1 MFDRFKE
8 TVRKVL
14 KAMFNQ
20 QSKIKNELDID
31 IAISDVMSR
40 ALDLWTQMYQNN
52 APWLSE
58 KVKSMNLAAAVASE
72 IARLVT
78 LELKSEVVGNDYLN
92 EEYKVVLENIRILCE
107 YACADG
113 GIAFKPYVSNGK
125 IEVDTV
131 LADSFYPTAY
141 NSRGEITGAVFV
153 ETKTKG
159 KEVYTRLEYHN
170 LTEDGY
176 EIINKAYKKH
186 NVDISDKDDDIGRE
200 IELTE
205 VEEWADLEEE
215 ALIQNVT
222 APLFSYFK
230 IPIANQIDSNSPLGV
245 SVYSKAVED
254 IMEADRQYSRI
265 LWEYEGTELAIDASV
280 DCFKL
285 DENGEPILPEGKE
298 RLYRSYDFGD
308 NGTAKAINIFS
319 PVIRDTSLFNG
330 LNNMLRQIEFKCGL
344 AYGTLS
350 DPQNVD
356 KTAEEIKASKQRSY
370 QLVSDIQKALQKA
383 LEQLVYAMSVIGQ
396 ISGLPTDS
404 SYSMSFDWDDSI
416 IIDKKEDMLSMQQ
429 DVASGILRAEIYLA
443 KKYGVTEEEAL
454 KMMPQI
460 PDTHNSPFDESE

>member
-1 MFDRFKE
+1 MFNRFKE
-8 TVRKVL
+8 IVRKVL
-14 KAMFNQ
+14 KSMFNQ
-20 QSKIKNELDID
+20 QSKIKTELDID

-40 ALDLWTQMYQNN
+40 ALDLWTRMYQND
-52 APWLSE
+52 APWLNE
-58 KVKSMNLAAAVASE
+58 TTKSMNLASAVAGE

-78 LELKSEVVGNDYLN
+78 LELKSEVSGNDYLN
-92 EEYKVVLENIRILCE
+92 DEYQVVLESIRILCE
-107 YACADG
+107 YACAYG
-113 GIAFKPYVSNGK
+113 GIAFKPYVANGK

-141 NSRGEITGAVFV
+141 NSRNEITGAVFI

-159 KEVYTRLEYHN
+159 KDIYTRLEYHN

-176 EIINKAYKKH
+176 QIINRAYKKH
-186 NVDISDKDDDIGRE
+186 NVDISDKDEDIGRE

-215 ALIQNVT
+215 VLIQNVT
-222 APLFSYFK
+222 GPLFSYFR

-245 SVYSKAVED
+245 SVYSKAIDD
-254 IMEADRQYSRI
+254 IKEADRQYSRI
-265 LWEYEGTELAIDASV
+265 LWEYEGSELAVDADA

-285 DENGEPILPEGKE
+285 NDQGETILPEGKE
-298 RLYRSYDFGD
+298 RLFRTYEFND
-308 NGTAKAINIFS
+308 NAANKAINTFS
-319 PVIRDTSLFNG
+319 PEIRDTSLFNG
-330 LNNMLRQIEFKCGL
+330 LNNLLRQIEFKCGL

-396 ISGLPTDS
+396 ISDLPTGAG
-404 SYSMSFDWDDSI
+404 YTMSFNWDDSI
-416 IIDKKEDMLSMQQ
+416 IIDKKEEMQSMQQ

-454 KMMPQI
+454 KMMPQTT
-460 PDTHNSPFDESE
+460 PVTPSPFDESE